1 MTLTWTKASPR
12 FLTAVLP
19 SGDVYT
25 LVRDRHDTRYWHAS
39 WTPAEE
45 QAAGTLF
52 NFKVTDSEGTPAWAK
67 QKAAAHA
74 EKVQEKRAAGATWTG
89 GAWRYAAKKNP
100 APLRGAPRAGQGRKQ
115 APRYKEEYEPEDFAR
130 LVAQGSIRVTD
141 TGSEN
146 TYGVD
151 REGRRVFSKNYPKHN
166 PSAPPR
172 RGAAAK
178 RKRNPP
184 SWDQGAYEA
193 GMAKSR
199 QIGIDNAETAID
211 QRKTYPSV
219 RAAYAAYIVNAI
231 DTVTERRLPGREGAV
246 QAFLD
251 HVAKPRKRRK

>member
-1 MTLTWTKASPR
+1 MKLTWTKTSPR
-12 FLTAVLP
+12 FMEAVLP
-19 SGDVYT
+19 SGDVYK

-74 EKVQEKRAAGATWTG
+74 EKVQEKRAAGAAWTG
-89 GAWRYAAKKNP
+89 EAWRYAAKKNP
-100 APLRGAPRAGQGRKQ
+100 GALLRSRTARAG
-115 APRYKEEYEPEDFAR
+115 
-130 LVAQGSIRVTD
+130 
-141 TGSEN
+141 
-146 TYGVD
+146 
-151 REGRRVFSKNYPKHN
+151 
-166 PSAPPR
+166 
-172 RGAAAK
+172 AK
-178 RKRNPP
+178 RPAAKRNPP

-193 GMAKSR
+193 SLAKSR

-211 QRKTYPSV
+211 QRRTYPSV

-231 DTVTERRLPGREGAV
+231 DTVTEHRLPGREVAV

>member
-1 MTLTWTKASPR
+1 MKLTWTKTSPR
-12 FLTAVLP
+12 FMEAALP
-19 SGDVYT
+19 SGDVYK
-25 LVRDRHDTRYWHAS
+25 LVRDRYDTRYWHAS

-89 GAWRYAAKKNP
+89 EAWRYAAKKNP
-100 APLRGAPRAGQGRKQ
+100 GALLRGRPARAG
-115 APRYKEEYEPEDFAR
+115 
-130 LVAQGSIRVTD
+130 
-141 TGSEN
+141 
-146 TYGVD
+146 
-151 REGRRVFSKNYPKHN
+151 
-166 PSAPPR
+166 
-172 RGAAAK
+172 AK
-178 RKRNPP
+178 RPAVKRNPL
-184 SWDQGAYEA
+184 SASYEEGLKKA
-193 GMAKSR
+193 R

-231 DTVTERRLPGREGAV
+231 DTVTEYKLPSREAAV

-251 HVAKPRKRRK
+251 HVAKPKRRK